1 MKKFLL
7 LTMCLLMVSSAALA
21 DHIGVYSDGSAS
33 SCNLGNIAGQF
44 SPTATVIHKFATGA
58 TTSDFN
64 ITFPPGTA
72 FFGFNSPY
80 IPVPVVQPTG
90 GISLGYGQCRTGN
103 IVLGSINAIYAIGTA
118 QIVHSDSFA
127 NILYTDCSF
136 ASHSATG
143 GTAYVGTTGNCNEPL
158 PVEPSTWGS
167 VKALYR

>member
-44 SPTATVIHKFATGA
+44 SPNATVIHRFTTGA
-58 TTSDFN
+58 TGSRFKV
-64 ITFPPGTA
+64 TFPAGTSY
-72 FFGFNSPY
+72 FGFNTPY
-80 IPVPVVQPTG
+80 VPVGALNTDL
-90 GISLGYGQCRTGN
+90 SLGYGQCLNGS
-103 IVLGSINAIYAIGTA
+103 IVLGTINAIYAAGTGHVEKA
-118 QIVHSDSFA
+118 DLQSI
-127 NILYTDCSF
+127 ILYTNCLF
-136 ASHSATG
+136 AELPATG
-143 GTAYVGTTGNCNEPL
+143 GVFYVGGIAGCGEA